1 MNVLTIYV
9 DGKTFNTGLDKAE
22 SLECAAAQKIF
33 ETVSESGAMK
43 VELIDESFLILSLK
57 VQERCIFHARTVS
70 ETAKAYD

>member
-9 DGKTFNTGLDKAE
+9 DGKTFNAGLNEAE
-22 SLECAAAQKIF
+22 SLEGAAAQKIF

-43 VELIDESFLILSLK
+43 VELIDESFLLLSPK
-57 VQERCIFHARTVS
+57 VQERCIFHARAVS